1 MLVGGHAPIP
11 NGYGAPQTTPGGFS
25 NGFRDPSFEIF
36 SPPYL
41 FWGPRPTI
49 TRAPHL
55 VRYGS
60 TITIGPQDEGKSI
73 VLGAGDILVFIVSNA
88 SLSSNASPSSNG
100 LVWRLV
106 SYPQDLLTLLSRSA
120 TPPFQF
126 RALYQGSGLLRFSF
140 GPSCGGPGPPL
151 ASRDCPLM
159 GGGAGV
165 ATRLLTFR
173 LKVLARG
180 Q

>member
-1 MLVGGHAPIP
+1 MMVPRNDILRGRGRSLLALAVVGMVAAACAQRTNVSPAASNPSVIGPGH
-11 NGYGAPQTTPGGFS
+11 G
-25 NGFRDPSFEIF
+25 
-36 SPPYL
+36 
-41 FWGPRPTI
+41 
-49 TRAPHL
+49 
-55 VRYGS
+55 YGS

-73 VLGAGDILVFIVSNA
+73 VLGAGDILVFTVSNA
-88 SLSSNASPSSNG
+88 SSSSNASPSSNG

-106 SYPQDLLTLLSRSA
+106 SYPQDLLALLSRSA

-151 ASRDCPLM
+151 TSRDCPLM

>member
-1 MLVGGHAPIP
+1 MVAAACAQRTNVSPAASNPNVIGPGH
-11 NGYGAPQTTPGGFS
+11 G
-25 NGFRDPSFEIF
+25 
-36 SPPYL
+36 
-41 FWGPRPTI
+41 
-49 TRAPHL
+49 
-55 VRYGS
+55 YGS

-73 VLGAGDILVFIVSNA
+73 VLGAGDILVFTV
-88 SLSSNASPSSNG
+88 SNASPSSNG

-126 RALYQGSGLLRFSF
+126 RALYQGSGLLRLSF

-159 GGGAGV
+159 GGDAGV

-173 LKVLARG
+173 VKVLARG